1 MTVKD
6 EEVTVEKYYS
16 PEEKQRME
24 EAAKLEEERRKAEMV
39 TITICPI
46 GIPISVILRIFFI
59 NFYRVTIPESV
70 LLI

>member
-24 EAAKLEEERRKAEMV
+24 EAAKLEEERHKAELV